1 MWTNIWNISQLQSL
15 TEKTSDFTSYRRQQI
30 SAIRQILVDCC
41 VLLTVVTRYLP
52 TPPSQSDNGYNASRT
67 APRISSAHSHVH
79 TRATPLLR
87 NLHCLPVEKRIVY
100 KLCVLMFDVKYGS
113 APAYLADLCNVC
125 TDERLHST
133 GCGDFVI
140 PRTRTRTAYSAFMVT
155 APSAWNARPSD
166 LRTVTSKSTFH
177 NRLKTYLFSSYI
189 TYCEPSTVV
198 NIVTVNRALTFYMD
212 STYSALTVYELLLY

>member
-1 MWTNIWNISQLQSL
+1 
-15 TEKTSDFTSYRRQQI
+15 
-30 SAIRQILVDCC
+30 
-41 VLLTVVTRYLP
+41 
-52 TPPSQSDNGYNASRT
+52 
-67 APRISSAHSHVH
+67 
-79 TRATPLLR
+79 
-87 NLHCLPVEKRIVY
+87 
-100 KLCVLMFDVKYGS
+100 MFDVKYGS

-133 GCGDFVI
+133 GRGDFVI

-212 STYSALTVYELLLY
+212 STYSALTVCELLLY